1 MTEHNKQTPLAEGE
15 NRYEVSDRILKTDD
29 PGVGPHGIA
38 PNLSAQVVI
47 GVFDGTATAQS
58 AVSALEASGY
68 PREDISLVMQ
78 ERGSAPE
85 LGAEETQADK
95 GIATGVGAGAV
106 LGGIA
111 GLAALAIPGVGP
123 LLAAG
128 PLAALLGAVSG
139 AALGGLIGSF
149 TGLGI
154 PTEAAKEYEA
164 AVREGGV
171 VVAAKAANAD
181 DEKRITSV
189 LQQHG
194 PRTVHSYTQAL

>member
-1 MTEHNKQTPLAEGE
+1 MEDTHTRAPLAEGE
-15 NRYEVSDRILKTDD
+15 NRYETSDRILKTDD
-29 PGVGPHGIA
+29 PGVGPSGIA
-38 PNLSAQVVI
+38 PNLSAQMVI
-47 GVFDGTATAQS
+47 GVFDDTATAQA
-58 AVSALEASGY
+58 AVGALEAGGY
-68 PREDISLVMQ
+68 PHKDISLVMQ
-78 ERGSAPE
+78 EPGSAPE
-85 LGAEETQADK
+85 VSAEETQSDK
-95 GIATGVGAGAV
+95 GIAAGVGAGAV

-139 AALGGLIGSF
+139 AALGGLLGSF

-164 AVREGGV
+164 AVRAGGV
-171 VVAAKAANAD
+171 VVAAKAADAED
-181 DEKRITSV
+181 AQRITAV

>member
-1 MTEHNKQTPLAEGE
+1 MTVLHSDKRFYQVEGMPTTEAGIDTNLWRDLYLVLGDPAPGGGWAVRLYFNPLVLWIWG
-15 NRYEVSDRILKTDD
+15 
-29 PGVGPHGIA
+29 
-38 PNLSAQVVI
+38 
-47 GVFDGTATAQS
+47 
-58 AVSALEASGY
+58 
-68 PREDISLVMQ
+68 
-78 ERGSAPE
+78 
-85 LGAEETQADK
+85 
-95 GIATGVGAGAV
+95 GAG
-106 LGGIA
+106 LM
-111 GLAALAIPGVGP
+111 
-123 LLAAG
+123 
-128 PLAALLGAVSG
+128 
-139 AALGGLIGSF
+139 ALGGLIGSF

>member
-1 MTEHNKQTPLAEGE
+1 MTNHDKRTPIAEGE
-15 NRYEVSDRILKTDD
+15 NRYETSDRILKTDD
-29 PGVGPHGIA
+29 PGLGPEGIA
-38 PNLSAQVVI
+38 PNLGAQVVI
-47 GVFDGTATAQS
+47 GVFDDTATAQS
-58 AVSALEASGY
+58 AVNALEASGY

-85 LGAEETQADK
+85 IGAEATHADT

-139 AALGGLIGSF
+139 AALGGLLGSF

-171 VVAAKAANAD
+171 VVAAKAADAD
-181 DEKRITSV
+181 NEKRITDV

>member
-1 MTEHNKQTPLAEGE
+1 MN
-15 NRYEVSDRILKTDD
+15 
-29 PGVGPHGIA
+29 
-38 PNLSAQVVI
+38 
-47 GVFDGTATAQS
+47 
-58 AVSALEASGY
+58 ALEASGY

-85 LGAEETQADK
+85 IGAEATHADT

-139 AALGGLIGSF
+139 AALGGLLGSF

-171 VVAAKAANAD
+171 VVAAKAADAD
-181 DEKRITSV
+181 NEKRITDV

-194 PRTVHSYTQAL
+194 PRTGHSYTQAL